1 MSEIEAAD
9 WTDGE
14 YPTEAALER
23 IEHWEGDLRELMAFV
38 HSIWWAADWGWNQEG
53 DDYYVST
60 GGWSGN
66 EDIIGALRSNFLF
79 WSLHHR
85 STRAGGHFMFCF
97 HSLAAHDLC
106 GQCKGTGLDAL
117 KKAT

>member
-23 IEHWEGDLRELMAFV
+23 IEHWEGDLRELMAFA